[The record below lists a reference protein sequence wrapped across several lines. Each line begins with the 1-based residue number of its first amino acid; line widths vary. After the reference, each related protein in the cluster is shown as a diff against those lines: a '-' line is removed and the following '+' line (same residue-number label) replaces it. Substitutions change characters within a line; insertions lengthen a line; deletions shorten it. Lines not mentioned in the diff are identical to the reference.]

1 MFDLGNPEYQ
11 YLLILPII
19 VWVAYLLYKS
29 WRKRTQEQL
38 ADSILFS
45 QINPNQS
52 NRKSVLKQIIQFL
65 GLTAL
70 VIALINPRVG
80 TRLETVTRKGV
91 DVVFAIDVSKSM
103 LAEDIAPSRIL
114 KAKQILSKAIDELVN
129 DRIGIIVYAGK
140 AYAQLPLTTDY
151 AAAKMFLKTI
161 DTDMVPTQG
170 TDIGNAVEMALSYF
184 ESGTEQNRALFIIS
198 DGESHEEGAIEASQL
213 ASENGIIINSIG
225 LGTPQGGPIPIKR
238 NGVIKAYKKD
248 AEDNVVVTRMDPEML
263 QQLALS
269 TNGSF
274 VDGTHTKETI
284 DFIKSAL
291 AKMEQV
297 ESETELFT
305 DYEDQFQWFLGLA
318 LFFFV
323 LDFITPNRKTQWLRK
338 INLFGNEVKE

>member
-1 MFDLGNPEYQ
+1 MFDLANPQYQ
-11 YLLILPII
+11 YLLILPIV
-19 VWVAYLLYKS
+19 VWVFYMFYKS
-29 WRKRTQEQL
+29 WRKRKQTDL
-38 ADSILFS
+38 ADSTLFA

-52 NRKSVLKQIIQFL
+52 NRKSVFRQVFQFL

-70 VIALINPRVG
+70 IIGLMNPKIG

-151 AAAKMFLKTI
+151 TAAKMFLRTI
-161 DTDMVPTQG
+161 DTDIVPTQG

-184 ESGTEQNRALFIIS
+184 ESGTEQNRALFILS

-213 ASENGIIINSIG
+213 ASENGIIINAIG
-225 LGTPQGGPIPIKR
+225 LGTLQGGPIPIKR
-238 NGVIKAYKKD
+238 NGIIKGYKKD
-248 AEDNVVVTRMDPEML
+248 GDDNVVVTKMEPEML
-263 QQLALS
+263 QQLSLS
-269 TNGSF
+269 TNGTF
-274 VDGTHTKETI
+274 IDGTHTKESI
-284 DFIKSAL
+284 EFIKNNI

-297 ESETELFT
+297 ESETEMFT
-305 DYEDQFQWFLGLA
+305 DYEDQFQWFLGFAL
-318 LFFFV
+318 LFFI
-323 LDFITPNRKTQWLRK
+323 LDFITPNRKTLWLRK
-338 INLFGNEVKE
+338 IKLFG

>member
-1 MFDLGNPEYQ
+1 MFDLANPQYQ
-11 YLLILPII
+11 YLLILPIV
-19 VWVAYLLYKS
+19 VWVFYMFYKS
-29 WRKRTQEQL
+29 WRKRKQTDL
-38 ADSILFS
+38 ADSTLFA

-52 NRKSVLKQIIQFL
+52 NRKSVFRQVFQFL

-70 VIALINPRVG
+70 IIGLINPKIG

-151 AAAKMFLKTI
+151 TAAKMFLRTI
-161 DTDMVPTQG
+161 DTDIVPTQG

-184 ESGTEQNRALFIIS
+184 ESGTEQNRALFILS

-213 ASENGIIINSIG
+213 ASENGIIINAIG
-225 LGTPQGGPIPIKR
+225 LGTLQGGPIPIKR
-238 NGVIKAYKKD
+238 NGIIKGYKKD
-248 AEDNVVVTRMDPEML
+248 GDDNVVVTKMEPEML
-263 QQLALS
+263 QQLSLS
-269 TNGSF
+269 TNGTF
-274 VDGTHTKETI
+274 IDGTHTKESI
-284 DFIKSAL
+284 EFIKNNI

-297 ESETELFT
+297 ESETEMFT
-305 DYEDQFQWFLGLA
+305 DYEDQFQWFLGFAL
-318 LFFFV
+318 LFFI
-323 LDFITPNRKTQWLRK
+323 LDFITPNRKTLWLRK
-338 INLFGNEVKE
+338 IKLFG

>member
-1 MFDLGNPEYQ
+1 MFDLGNPQYQ
-11 YLLILPII
+11 YLLILPIV
-19 VWVAYLLYKS
+19 VWVIYMFYKS
-29 WRKRTQEQL
+29 WRKRKQTDL
-38 ADSILFS
+38 ADSTLFA

-52 NRKSVLKQIIQFL
+52 NRKSVLRQVFQFL

-70 VIALINPRVG
+70 VIGLMNPKIG

-151 AAAKMFLKTI
+151 TAAKMFLRTI

-213 ASENGIIINSIG
+213 ASENGIIINAIG
-225 LGTPQGGPIPIKR
+225 LGTLQGGPIPIKR
-238 NGVIKAYKKD
+238 NGIIKGYKKD
-248 AEDNVVVTRMDPEML
+248 GDDNVVVTKMDPEML
-263 QQLALS
+263 QQLSLS
-269 TNGSF
+269 TNGTF
-274 VDGTHTKETI
+274 IDGTHTKETI
-284 DFIKSAL
+284 EFIKNAL

-297 ESETELFT
+297 ESETEMFT
-305 DYEDQFQWFLGLA
+305 DYEDQFQWFLGFA
-318 LFFFV
+318 LFFFI
-323 LDFITPNRKTQWLRK
+323 LDFITPNRKTLWLRK
-338 INLFGNEVKE
+338 INLFR